1 MLPSSHERFG
11 QPKPSG
17 GPGTTR
23 AHRRVG
29 GHFVTTKFRRAR
41 RAPTS
46 MRSVKIAT
54 AGAVLATGGTASA
67 HDTYLNLEDNI
78 AISHQGAQA

>member
-1 MLPSSHERFG
+1 M
-11 QPKPSG
+11 
-17 GPGTTR
+17 
-23 AHRRVG
+23 
-29 GHFVTTKFRRAR
+29 TTKFRRAR

-67 HDTYLNLEDNI
+67 HDTYLNLEDNL
-78 AISHQGAQA
+78 AISHQGAQV